1 MFQFFCTHFYAP
13 KIQSQIQHFVKT
25 CTARQDEKRL
35 PQRYAPG
42 LSKTM
47 SNITE
52 RLSCFYIDCVKLTKG
67 RLGHKYLFTLMD
79 PNTRWLE
86 AYPIRNTNSQNVARI
101 LESEIFPRYGYNLL
115 FCLRSR
121 KRVHRKVDYKQHHY
135 FGTAYHHPNSN
146 SVEWAHR
153 SLLNLIRAELS
164 DWNLMREKWV
174 ECLPRA
180 LAKLRMAPDES
191 HTCAFSRVFWLPACT
206 GISQI
211 APQRIQLVPTE
222 VLQETDKEI
231 KVKNQD
237 PETGE
242 TFVRT
247 LQKIIDSLY
256 AEHVNCVSNLNVNM

>member
-1 MFQFFCTHFYAP
+1 MILASRLYNAPNEICKDLIQFVHGTEGSSHLGQQRMFQFFCTHFYAP

-86 AYPIRNTNSQNVARI
+86 AYPIRNANSQNVARI

-115 FCLRSR
+115 FCLQSR
-121 KRVHRKVDYKQHHY
+121 KRVALRK
-135 FGTAYHHPNSN
+135 
-146 SVEWAHR
+146 
-153 SLLNLIRAELS
+153 LILFF
-164 DWNLMREKWV
+164 
-174 ECLPRA
+174 
-180 LAKLRMAPDES
+180 ES
-191 HTCAFSRVFWLPACT
+191 
-206 GISQI
+206 
-211 APQRIQLVPTE
+211 
-222 VLQETDKEI
+222 
-231 KVKNQD
+231 
-237 PETGE
+237 
-242 TFVRT
+242 
-247 LQKIIDSLY
+247 
-256 AEHVNCVSNLNVNM
+256 

>member
-86 AYPIRNTNSQNVARI
+86 AYPIRNANSQNVARI

-135 FGTAYHHPNSN
+135 FG
-146 SVEWAHR
+146 
-153 SLLNLIRAELS
+153 AELS

-191 HTCAFSRVFWLPACT
+191 HTCAFSRVFWLLACT